1 MHLASNSL
9 KALTGKFMSAHMQI
23 ADSDLSETVTSS
35 EHAAPAATLKQ
46 RFFLISF
53 LTAVAAAMVG
63 WLWAIGWVTLAA
75 AKWLLA

>member
-1 MHLASNSL
+1 MAN
-9 KALTGKFMSAHMQI
+9 
-23 ADSDLSETVTSS
+23 LSETVTSS